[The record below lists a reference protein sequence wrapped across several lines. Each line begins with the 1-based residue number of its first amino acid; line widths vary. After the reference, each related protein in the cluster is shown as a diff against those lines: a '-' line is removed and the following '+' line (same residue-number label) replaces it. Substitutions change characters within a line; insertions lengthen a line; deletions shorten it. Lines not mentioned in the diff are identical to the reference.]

1 MELDNPT
8 SVQEAEVMISDNV
21 QIQLDGDDGHESL
34 LSTETTNDNPVDT
47 AENNDKSST
56 TGVNQ
61 SNTENNTGDT
71 DGISNIQT
79 EVDKN
84 EKVLAAV
91 KNDLKAKGVDL
102 NKAIKEY
109 NSTGT
114 LSSQTI
120 ADLMNAGYPSEV
132 IEGFIASR
140 QALEEKFTNEVYKL
154 AGGEKEYQKLT
165 QWASSN
171 LPKKV
176 VDTFNKAIDN
186 NNLEALSLMLEG
198 IKSKYTATYGTRNP
212 SIIGNAS
219 SAAPKANGF
228 TSKEEVIKAFSD
240 PRYGRDPQ
248 YMREMELKMF
258 NTAL

>member
-8 SVQEAEVMISDNV
+8 SVQETEVMISDNM
-21 QIQLDGDDGHESL
+21 QIQLDGGDDSNSIL
-34 LSTETTNDNPVDT
+34 NTETTNDNPED
-47 AENNDKSST
+47 NNGTSST

-61 SNTENNTGDT
+61 SNTENNIDNT

-132 IEGFIASR
+132 VEGFIASR

-154 AGGEKEYQKLT
+154 AGGEQEYQKLT
-165 QWASSN
+165 QWASAN

>member
-8 SVQEAEVMISDNV
+8 SVQEAEVMISDNM
-21 QIQLDGDDGHESL
+21 QIQLDGTDGHESL

-47 AENNDKSST
+47 AENNDTSST